1 MIFPRSP
8 TAVQPGLREEILQKI
23 KDAQDQ
29 SNRITELL
37 KPKVSN
43 FDFEP

>member
-1 MIFPRSP
+1 MLPCSP

-37 KPKVSN
+37 KPKVLN
-43 FDFEP
+43 FDLKP